1 MGDIS
6 AASRF
11 APDRSEF
18 ASSTRL
24 DSSRAELRPESR
36 ADGRTEPRSEPGYSA
51 IDRAPDRVELS
62 DRGRYLAQ
70 LAAMPAVRTELVDSI
85 RASLAAGTYETE
97 EKLETTLD
105 ALAYDLDLTA

>member
-11 APDRSEF
+11 AADRSEF
-18 ASSTRL
+18 ASSTRI
-24 DSSRAELRPESR
+24 DPSWAESR
-36 ADGRTEPRSEPGYSA
+36 ADPRPEPGYSA

-85 RASLAAGTYETE
+85 RASLAAGTYETD